1 MKYLTTAIPAQAGI
15 QTFLKQPSSL
25 ASMDSRLRGNDG
37 FFGKNDGVISTT
49 LIALGLWAC
58 LALQSAP
65 ALALQ
70 TNQVFVTS
78 EKDNALTIYQA
89 DKDTSKTVQVSTHAV
104 CKRPRHLQLTQDR
117 KQLLIACSD
126 DHVIAVWDIASKKV
140 VSRIKVGDDP
150 EMFDISLDGRMLYA
164 SNEEDATLSAYDLV
178 AKKKLFEVKV
188 GGEPEGVK
196 VSSNGKLV
204 FVTSEVNSLVQV
216 VDVASKKVI
225 KNIAVGKRPRRLML
239 TSTVNAG
246 ELWVSNELGAS
257 VSVIRLSDYA
267 VTAQID
273 FKPQGMR
280 SEEVTPVGMV
290 LSPDGKTA
298 YVGLGRANHVAVVDV
313 STRAVKGYVLVGKR
327 AWGLGLAKDGSR
339 LYVTNGLSDDMSI
352 VDTTTLKATKTLPA
366 GRVPHSVVIDD

>member
-1 MKYLTTAIPAQAGI
+1 MIFKTNRA
-15 QTFLKQPSSL
+15 
-25 ASMDSRLRGNDG
+25 
-37 FFGKNDGVISTT
+37 VTT
-49 LIALGLWAC
+49 LMLLALWAC
-58 LALQSAP
+58 MALQATS
-65 ALALQ
+65 ALAFQ

-78 EKDNALTIYQA
+78 EKDNALTIFQNSA
-89 DKDTSKTVQVSTHAV
+89 GTSKIAQVSTHKV
-104 CKRPRHLQLTQDR
+104 CKRPRHVQLTQDR

-126 DHVIAVWDIASKKV
+126 DHVIAVWDIASKKLV
-140 VSRIKVGDDP
+140 NRIKVGDDP
-150 EMFDISLDGRMLYA
+150 EMFDISPDGRMLYA
-164 SNEEDATLSAYDLV
+164 SNEEDAMLSAYDLM

-216 VDVASKKVI
+216 VDVATKKVI

-239 TSTVNAG
+239 TTLNTKVAGADGKASMGAG

-267 VTAQID
+267 VTGQID

-280 SEEVTPVGMV
+280 PEEVTPVGMV

-313 STRAVKGYVLVGKR
+313 ASHAVRGYVLVGKR
-327 AWGLGLAKDGSR
+327 AWGLGLSRDGTR

-352 VDTTTLKATKTLPA
+352 VDTNTLKAIQTVPA